1 MEKIKTFEQFTN
13 ESYSRMKNI
22 LKSPLKWAG
31 GKSKLMNKIE
41 EVYSDDFRWGH
52 EKYTY
57 VEPFSGGGSSWLFVL
72 QKYHPKRMIV
82 NDINP
87 NVINLWRCIQNSSK
101 ELCGELDSIISN
113 YLNLDWDG
121 RKEYFLNL
129 RKSFNDKKDVLNGS
143 NTDVRLAA
151 EFLFLNKTCF
161 NGLWRTNSKG
171 EFNTPFGKPINLN
184 KEPNIYDKDNIIK
197 LSELIRDV
205 EFKCGDYK
213 DVIGDNL
220 LVDVLVY
227 MDPPYRGTW
236 SDYSKESFGEKE
248 QIELSHYMKEL
259 KDRGFLV
266 IQSNS
271 KCDDGFFEKYYKDFE
286 IKTLDGVQRNI
297 RPTAERKVKEILI
310 YNLKE

>member
-1 MEKIKTFEQFTN
+1 MVE
-13 ESYSRMKNI
+13 NI
-22 LKSPLKWAG
+22 FLKSPLKWAG

-41 EVYSDDFRWGH
+41 ESYHEDFRWES
-52 EKYTY
+52 EKYIY
-57 VEPFSGGGSSWLFVL
+57 IELFGGGGSSWLFVL
-72 QKYHPKRMIV
+72 QNYKPKRILV

-101 ELCGELDSIISN
+101 ELCRELDSIISN
-113 YLNLDWDG
+113 YLDLDWDG

-129 RKSFNDKKDVLNGS
+129 RKSFNDKKDILNGS

-171 EFNTPFGKPINLN
+171 EFNTPFGRPINLN
-184 KEPNIYDKDNIIK
+184 KEPNIYDRDNIIK

-213 DVIGDNL
+213 DAIGENITG
-220 LVDVLVY
+220 DVLVY